1 MLWTE
6 KYSPQ
11 TMKDVLGNKKAIE
24 EIENWVESWD
34 HGEAQ
39 KCILL
44 VGPPGTGKTTLA
56 HLVAHEF
63 SDHIELNASDK
74 RSYDIIMNTIGEA
87 SASVSLFGQGG
98 RKLII
103 LDEVDGLHGNE
114 DRGGIRAINK
124 IIKEG
129 HHPMIMMANDL
140 YSKRIQSLKSKCQL
154 IKINKVHTNSI
165 VALLKRIC
173 VKEGVDFEEHVLRT
187 LAKRSRGDLR
197 SAINDLQVIAQG
209 KDSITSDDLKAV
221 AEKDDINNIFDS
233 VRTVLKSKNPKR
245 IKDALR
251 LEADPGFILEQITE
265 NIPREYERPEE
276 IEKAYDAVAEADVYL
291 GRAFHTRHYGYWK
304 YTYDLMGLGVA
315 LAKDE
320 TYKKFSRY
328 ASSTFYSKLSKNRAK
343 RDLRDRVATKMGARL
358 HTSRKVAI
366 ENFPYFEIMFQGDD
380 LARELAE
387 YFDLDD
393 AEVKQF
399 RSRKI
404 KKKKVKKVTK
414 TKKPSET
421 KKAAKESTPSTK
433 SLSSSKTSETV
444 TDNEKVTGKERR
456 SKDTASS
463 AKKVSKA
470 KDSKSSVTPKDPKT
484 STKTTKPRKRKSTP
498 SESAESGDKDDSGK
512 SESKEKGTQTSL
524 FSFQ

>member
-1 MLWTE
+1 
-6 KYSPQ
+6 
-11 TMKDVLGNKKAIE
+11 MKDVLGNKKAIE

-34 HGEAQ
+34 HGDPQ
-39 KCILL
+39 KCLLL

-56 HLVAHEF
+56 HLVAREF

-140 YSKRIQSLKSKCQL
+140 YSKRITSLKSKCQL
-154 IKINKVHTNSI
+154 IKIRKVHTNSI

-173 VKEGVDFEEHVLRT
+173 VKEGIEFEEHVLRT

-209 KDSITSDDLKAV
+209 KDSVTSEDLEV
-221 AEKDDINNIFDS
+221 ISQKDDINNIFDS
-233 VRTVLKSKNPKR
+233 VRTVLKSKNPR
-245 IKDALR
+245 HIRDALR
-251 LEADPGFILEQITE
+251 LEAQPGFILEQITE
-265 NIPREYERPEE
+265 NIPREYEKPEE

-304 YTYDLMGLGVA
+304 YTYDLMGVGVA

-328 ASSTFYSKLSKNRAK
+328 TSSTFYSKMSKNRAK
-343 RDLRDRVATKMGARL
+343 RDLRDKVATKMGERL

-366 ENFPYFEIMFQGDD
+366 EQFPYFEIMFQPED
-380 LARELAE
+380 LARDLAD
-387 YFDLDD
+387 YIDLDD

-404 KKKKVKKVTK
+404 KKRKAKKPPASKAKGLTKAKPKSKTGTKSKPAPGSSVEDSKKVSDS
-414 TKKPSET
+414 TKKISED
-421 KKAAKESTPSTK
+421 STK
-433 SLSSSKTSETV
+433 SKKKASAEKSKPKSKSKKKKSDSSK
-444 TDNEKVTGKERR
+444 
-456 SKDTASS
+456 AS
-463 AKKVSKA
+463 AK
-470 KDSKSSVTPKDPKT
+470 DN
-484 STKTTKPRKRKSTP
+484 
-498 SESAESGDKDDSGK
+498 GDSGGP
-512 SESKEKGTQTSL
+512 ESKEKGKQTSL

>member
-24 EIENWVESWD
+24 EIEYWLESWD
-34 HGEAQ
+34 HGEPQ
-39 KCILL
+39 KCLLL

-56 HLVAHEF
+56 HLVAREF

-87 SASVSLFGQGG
+87 SASVSFFGQGG

-154 IKINKVHTNSI
+154 IKIRKVHTNSI

-173 VKEGVDFEEHVLRT
+173 VKEEVDFEEHVLRT

-209 KDSITSDDLKAV
+209 KDSITSDDLKIIS
-221 AEKDDINNIFDS
+221 EKDDINNIFDS

-245 IKDALR
+245 IKDSLR
-251 LEADPGFILEQITE
+251 LEADPAFILEQITE
-265 NIPREYERPEE
+265 NIPREYEKAEE
-276 IEKAYDAVAEADVYL
+276 IEKAYNAVAEADVYL

-304 YTYDLMGLGVA
+304 YTYDLMGVGVA

-328 ASSTFYSKLSKNRAK
+328 TSSTFYSKLSKNRAK
-343 RDLRDRVATKMGARL
+343 RDLRDRVATKIGAKL

-366 ENFPYFEIMFQGDD
+366 EYFPYYEIMFEKDD
-380 LARELAE
+380 LARDLAD

-404 KKKKVKKVTK
+404 KKKKPEKTTKAKSTVK
-414 TKKPSET
+414 TKST
-421 KKAAKESTPSTK
+421 AKKSAKSTK
-433 SLSSSKTSETV
+433 SNSSKKTSETAV
-444 TDNEKVTGKERR
+444 TDDNTVTNTDSS
-456 SKDTASS
+456 SKKA
-463 AKKVSKA
+463 SKA
-470 KDSKSSVTPKDPKT
+470 KDSETPISSKEPKT
-484 STKTTKPRKRKSTP
+484 NTKSKKSKSVKSKDKND
-498 SESAESGDKDDSGK
+498 SEN